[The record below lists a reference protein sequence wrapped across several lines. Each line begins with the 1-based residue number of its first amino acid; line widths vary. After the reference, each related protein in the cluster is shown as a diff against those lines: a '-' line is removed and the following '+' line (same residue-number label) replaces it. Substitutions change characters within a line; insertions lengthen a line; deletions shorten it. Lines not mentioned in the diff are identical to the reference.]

1 MLNIAII
8 GMGGMGSKYAKMLFE
23 NKGLG
28 FNVVAVT
35 RVKGKNLE
43 NVKDYI
49 DNVLIYESDEALF
62 KGFDNKEFACDAVLV
77 VTPHLR
83 HEYDVEE
90 AFKRNL
96 HVICDK
102 PAGVSLSQG
111 LNMLNS
117 NVNNNVY
124 GFIFQQRYFPIYS
137 KIKEILE
144 SKKYGKIKRVSCTV
158 TDWYRTNAYYVS
170 QSWRA
175 TYKTDGGG
183 ILLNQCPHT
192 LDILYYLFGM
202 PQSVIAHCECGKY
215 HPIEVEDEV
224 SALMKYKDNF
234 TLTFITSTGELPG
247 VNRIE
252 IVLDKAV
259 INVYKTYIE
268 IYENE
273 HEEKYYR
280 NMSLDEYV
288 TPTPKYSKIEFAP
301 YSNAYLDIF
310 RNFNN
315 AIFGK
320 ENIKISGIEALNSL
334 YLSNAM
340 YLSSWQNKEIKFYDL
355 KSEKINDFIKEF
367 EMEFN
372 KKI

>member
-8 GMGGMGSKYAKMLFE
+8 GMGGMGSKYAKMLLE
-23 NKGLG
+23 NKDLG

-49 DNVLIYESDEALF
+49 DNVLIYGSDEALY

-124 GFIFQQRYFPIYS
+124 GFVFQQRYFPIYS

-144 SKKYGKIKRVSCTV
+144 SKKYGKIKRVNCTV

-170 QSWRA
+170 QSWRS

-252 IVLDKAV
+252 IVLDRAV

-288 TPTPKYSKIEFAP
+288 TPIPKYTKIEFAP
-301 YSNAYLDIF
+301 NSNAYLDIF

-315 AIFGK
+315 AISGK
-320 ENIKISGIEALNSL
+320 ENIKISGLEALNSL